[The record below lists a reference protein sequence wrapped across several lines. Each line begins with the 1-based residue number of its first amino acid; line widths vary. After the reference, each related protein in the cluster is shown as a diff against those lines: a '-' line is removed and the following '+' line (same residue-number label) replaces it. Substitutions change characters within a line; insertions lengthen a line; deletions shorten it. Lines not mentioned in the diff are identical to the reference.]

1 MFVSKCMTR
10 NPIVVAP
17 QATVPEAAALMR
29 KHKVHRL
36 PVLDHD
42 KLVGIVS
49 DGDLDKVSPSAAT
62 TLAAYEIPEYM
73 DKLLVKDVMSKNV
86 ISIRDDAALEEAA
99 YLLDRNNIGG
109 VPVISDV
116 GVVIGVLT
124 YRDILRA
131 FINIMRLEDG
141 KTRITLEVH
150 DKIGALQDIAGILAG
165 EGISIDSL
173 VTYKEDGDA
182 YQIVIRGD
190 IPNVLATKA
199 KLEAHGYKLI
209 NAVSIR

>member
-10 NPIVVAP
+10 DPIVITPQTTVP
-17 QATVPEAAALMR
+17 QAVALMK
-29 KHKVHRL
+29 KHKIHRL
-36 PVLDHD
+36 PVLEHD
-42 KLVGIVS
+42 KLIGIVS
-49 DGDLDKVSPSAAT
+49 DGDLEKVSPSAAT

-73 DKLLVKDVMSKNV
+73 DKLHVKDVMSKNV

-116 GVVIGVLT
+116 GVVIGIIT

-141 KTRITLEVH
+141 KTRITLEVQ

-173 VTYKEDGDA
+173 VTYKEEGNA

-209 NAVSIR
+209 SAVSIR